1 MLSTIPLYKYPAGDK
16 VFPWATDLVDHIKH
30 RFVNFIICNSH
41 KRTLYKHSMERTL
54 LLVDDEENILRALT
68 RVLRRD
74 GYQILRA
81 NGGAEGL
88 ALLARHPEVG
98 VILSDQ
104 RMPNMT
110 GIDFL
115 SRVRE
120 QHPDTVR
127 MILSGYTDLK
137 TVTDAINE
145 GAVYKFLTKPWEDEL
160 LRTNVEEAF
169 RYGELGRENERLTR
183 ELKASNEQ
191 LERRVEEKTRQVL
204 LNQKVL
210 AISQEVLEHLPAG
223 VLGIDDDGIIVLA
236 NRQAHTVLGHDARDL
251 VGQAADT
258 LLPPTICALFQHA
271 DSPADAHDVPLNKV
285 AIDVHCGRMGQDT
298 RSQGVIVVLTKR
310 RNDRKSDEK

>member
-1 MLSTIPLYKYPAGDK
+1 
-16 VFPWATDLVDHIKH
+16 
-30 RFVNFIICNSH
+30 
-41 KRTLYKHSMERTL
+41 MERTL

-120 QHPDTVR
+120 RHSDTVR

-160 LRTNVEEAF
+160 LRANVEEAF
-169 RYGELGRENERLTR
+169 RYGELARENERLTR
-183 ELKASNEQ
+183 ELQASNEQ
-191 LERRVEEKTRQVL
+191 LERRVEEKTRQAL
-204 LNQKVL
+204 LNQQVL

-223 VLGIDDDGIIVLA
+223 VLGIDDDGIVVLA
-236 NRQAHTVLGHDARDL
+236 NQQAHTLLGHDAQNL
-251 VGQAADT
+251 VGQTADT

-271 DSPADAHDVPLNKV
+271 ASPADAHDIPLHNIS
-285 AIDVHCGRMGQDT
+285 IDVHCGRMGQDT
-298 RSQGVIVVLTKR
+298 QSQGIIVVLTKR
-310 RNDRKSDEK
+310 QNTGKSDEK

>member
-1 MLSTIPLYKYPAGDK
+1 MTPP
-16 VFPWATDLVDHIKH
+16 
-30 RFVNFIICNSH
+30 
-41 KRTLYKHSMERTL
+41 RTL

-81 NGGAEGL
+81 SGGNEGL
-88 ALLARHPEVG
+88 KLLADHPEVG

-104 RMPNMT
+104 RMPEMT

-115 SRVRE
+115 SQVRE
-120 QHPDTVR
+120 RHPDTVR

-160 LRTNVEEAF
+160 LRANVEEAF
-169 RYGELGRENERLTR
+169 RYCELGRENERLSR

-204 LNQKVL
+204 LNQQVL
-210 AISQEVLEHLPAG
+210 AISREVLEHLPAG
-223 VLGIDDDGIIVLA
+223 VLGIDDDGTIVLA
-236 NRQAHTVLGHDARDL
+236 NRQAHTLLSSDNRNLLG
-251 VGQAADT
+251 QPADT
-258 LLPPTICALFQHA
+258 LLPPAICALFRHA
-271 DSPADAHDVPLNKV
+271 ARPADARSIPVGKAPDKIIV
-285 AIDVHCGRMGQDT
+285 DVHCGRMGQDT
-298 RSQGVIVVLTKR
+298 QSQGVIVVLSKQHGD
-310 RNDRKSDEK
+310 DR

>member
-1 MLSTIPLYKYPAGDK
+1 
-16 VFPWATDLVDHIKH
+16 
-30 RFVNFIICNSH
+30 
-41 KRTLYKHSMERTL
+41 L
-54 LLVDDEENILRALT
+54 LLVDDEENILRALI

-88 ALLARHPEVG
+88 VLLAEHPEVG

-115 SRVRE
+115 SQVRE
-120 QHPDTVR
+120 RHPDTVR

-183 ELKASNEQ
+183 ELKTSNEQ
-191 LERRVEEKTRQVL
+191 LERRVEEKTRQAL
-204 LNQKVL
+204 LNQRVL

-236 NRQAHTVLGHDARDL
+236 NRQAHTLLGHNAHNL
-251 VGQAADT
+251 LGQTANT
-258 LLPPTICALFQHA
+258 LLPPTICALLQNAANPVDTHSILL
-271 DSPADAHDVPLNKV
+271 DEISVD
-285 AIDVHCGRMGQDT
+285 IHCGRMGQDT
-298 RSQGVIVVLTKR
+298 RSQGTIVVLTKQQ
-310 RNDRKSDEK
+310 DDKK